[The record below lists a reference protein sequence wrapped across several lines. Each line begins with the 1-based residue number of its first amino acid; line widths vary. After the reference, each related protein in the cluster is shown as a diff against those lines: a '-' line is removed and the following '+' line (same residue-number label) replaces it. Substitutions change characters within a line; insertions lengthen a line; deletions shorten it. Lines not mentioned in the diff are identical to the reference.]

1 MTLDEMKA
9 TMGDGIKEIVGLVHG
24 DARDLALQLIA
35 MHLMM
40 VTDIVGHRLAG
51 KEPPRAEDSIA
62 PAGLDAVERMFA
74 QAEVADPM
82 LSILLIIY
90 VHSASEPV
98 VRQVALEQAQTP
110 SPDYA

>member
-9 TMGDGIKEIVGLVHG
+9 TMGGGVKEVVDLVHG

-40 VTDIVGHRLAG
+40 VTCIVGHRLAG
-51 KEPPRAEDSIA
+51 KQPPSPDDSIA
-62 PAGLDAVERMFA
+62 PARLDAVERMFA
-74 QAEVADPM
+74 QADVANPM
-82 LSILLIIY
+82 LSMLSIIY

-98 VRQVALEQAQTP
+98 IRQVALSSRHRGLAC
-110 SPDYA
+110 